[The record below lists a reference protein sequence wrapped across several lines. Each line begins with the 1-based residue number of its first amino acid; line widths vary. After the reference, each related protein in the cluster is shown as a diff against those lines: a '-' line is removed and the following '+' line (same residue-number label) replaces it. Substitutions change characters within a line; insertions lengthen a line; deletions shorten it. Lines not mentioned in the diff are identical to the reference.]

1 MATETALPAR
11 TGATTGAR
19 RRVAV
24 LDLGF
29 IPIYWA
35 RYWQILNRIGS
46 YDYVVFHGDPPAD
59 SGWVAA
65 PGPHDFP
72 NRRVINRDVKLP
84 GWRAVY
90 QPVLR
95 EIMTGGY
102 DAVILGHEI
111 KFISN
116 LMLLPLCK
124 LRGIKVIY
132 WGFGYHAD
140 IGLDMRA
147 DTTPWV
153 KRLATGFKD
162 GMAKLADGY
171 LAYTE
176 RGRKRMIEQVGLDPD
191 RVFVVRQTIDV
202 ESQIALH
209 AAMAKED
216 RTALRR
222 ELGLDPEACIFL
234 FIGRM
239 LAYKR
244 VDQLIEAVRTITA
257 ETRARTPVQALIIG
271 GGRLEPELKAQ
282 AEGQANVRFEGS
294 IADQAVVARYMR
306 VVDAVVIPGVTGIT
320 VTHAFAHGLP
330 LITRAGTMHSP
341 EAEYIEDGRNG
352 LMVEGDMAAFT
363 DALARFADDPA
374 LRARLSE
381 GALATREGLSLTHMA
396 EQFDRCARA
405 VLGDAS
411 VRT

>member
-1 MATETALPAR
+1 MATETALPVRSA
-11 TGATTGAR
+11 ATTEVR

-65 PGPHDFP
+65 PGPHEFP
-72 NRRVINRDVKLP
+72 NRRIVNRDVKLP
-84 GWRAVY
+84 GWRAIY

-147 DTTPWV
+147 DTAPLI

-171 LAYTE
+171 LAYTA
-176 RGRKRMIEQVGLDPD
+176 RGRTRMIEQVGLDPE

-209 AAMAKED
+209 AEMMTQD
-216 RTALRR
+216 RAAVRR
-222 ELGLDPEACIFL
+222 GLGLDPDACVFL

-244 VDQLIEAVRTITA
+244 VDQLIEAVRTITDA
-257 ETRARTPVQALIIG
+257 KRTRTPVQALVIG
-271 GGRLEPELKAQ
+271 GGRLDAELRAQ
-282 AEGQANVRFEGS
+282 AEGSPNIRFEGS

-306 VVDAVVIPGVTGIT
+306 AVDAVVIPGVTGIT

-352 LMVEGDMAAFT
+352 LMVEGDMQAFT
-363 DALARFADDPA
+363 DALARFADDPD
-374 LRARLSE
+374 LRARLAA
-381 GALATREGLSLTHMA
+381 GALATRDGLSLTHMA

-405 VLGDAS
+405 VLGDTA
-411 VRT
+411 VRA